1 MISKVIMPKLGQTME
16 KATVEKW
23 VKKEGDTV
31 AKGDVILEIT
41 TDKAT
46 LEVESYWEGTLLKIL
61 AEEGLEVPVNHVIAV
76 LGEPGDEIP
85 DDIAEPPPAAAEEA
99 PKPKAAPSAPR
110 TAPTPAPAQSS
121 AAPALA
127 PSAPSPAPAPAVAL
141 MPERIVASPRAKRRS
156 KEEKVA
162 LECLTGSGPN
172 GRVIERDVE
181 AYLERTAAVRITP
194 TAREIAF
201 RRGVDILKVKGSG
214 TSGRIMKEDVAK
226 AVPARGERVELTA
239 MRRVIADRLSYSFRD
254 VPHFYLMMDMDM
266 TEVVPFRKKLNE
278 EGEVRISFNDI
289 LMRACVLAFE
299 EVPEMNSAW
308 LGDATLCRAD
318 VNIGL
323 AVSLDGGLI
332 VPVVKCLQMKTLEQV
347 AVESADLVAR
357 ARNKKLNPDEF
368 EGGCL
373 TISNL
378 GMFDVDA
385 FVPIINPGECA
396 ILGVGRITEKPAV
409 INGGIQVRS
418 MMTVTLSGDH
428 RTIDGAQAAA
438 FLKKVKDVL
447 AEPELLLE

>member
-1 MISKVIMPKLGQTME
+1 MISKVTMPKLGQTME

-23 VKKEGDTV
+23 VKTEGDKV
-31 AKGDVILEIT
+31 AKGDVLLEIT

-46 LEVESYWEGTLLKIL
+46 LEVESYWEGTLLKIF
-61 AEEGLEVPVNHVIAV
+61 AEEGVEVPVNHVIAV
-76 LGEPGDEIP
+76 LGDPGDEIP
-85 DDIAEPPPAAAEEA
+85 DDIAAPPPAPAEEA
-99 PKPKAAPSAPR
+99 PRPKAAPSAPR
-110 TAPTPAPAQSS
+110 SAPTPGAAPPPP
-121 AAPALA
+121 PALA
-127 PSAPSPAPAPAVAL
+127 PTAPSPAPAPAVAL
-141 MPERIVASPRAKRRS
+141 MPERVFASPRAKRRS
-156 KEEKVA
+156 KEERVA

-172 GRVIERDVE
+172 GRIIERDVE

-214 TSGRIMKEDVAK
+214 TSDRIMKEDVAR
-226 AVPARGERVELTA
+226 AVPARGERIELTA
-239 MRRVIADRLSYSFRD
+239 MRRVIADRLSYSFRE

-266 TEVVPFRKKLNE
+266 TKVIPFRKKLND

-299 EVPEMNSAW
+299 DVPGMNSAW
-308 LGDATLCRAD
+308 LGDAILRRAD

-332 VPVVKCLQMKTLEQV
+332 VPVVKCVQMKTLAQI
-347 AVESADLVAR
+347 AVESADLVKR
-357 ARNKKLNPDEF
+357 ARGKKLNPDEF

-385 FVPIINPGECA
+385 FVPIINPGESA
-396 ILGVGRITEKPAV
+396 ILGIGRIAEKPVV
-409 INGGIQVRS
+409 IHGGIQVRS

-428 RTIDGAQAAA
+428 RTIDGAQAAT
-438 FLKKVKDVL
+438 FLKKIKDAL

>member
-23 VKKEGDTV
+23 IKKEGDTV
-31 AKGDVILEIT
+31 AKGDVLLEIT

-46 LEVESYWEGTLLKIL
+46 LEVESYWEGTLLKIIVG
-61 AEEGLEVPVNHVIAV
+61 EGVEVPVNHVIAV
-76 LGEPGDEIP
+76 VGQPGEEIP
-85 DDIAEPPPAAAEEA
+85 ADIAVPPPAPAEEA
-99 PKPKAAPSAPR
+99 PKPARRAP
-110 TAPTPAPAQSS
+110 S
-121 AAPALA
+121 AAPA
-127 PSAPSPAPAPAVAL
+127 PTPTRPSPALAAVPIASSHAPAPPVAV
-141 MPERIVASPRAKRRS
+141 MPERAFSSPRARRRAE
-156 KEEKVA
+156 EEKVA
-162 LECLTGSGPN
+162 IECLTGSGPN
-172 GRVIERDVE
+172 GRIIERDVE

-201 RRGVDILKVKGSG
+201 RRGVDILKVRGSG
-214 TSGRIMKEDVAK
+214 PSGRIMKADVAG

-266 TEVVPFRKKLNE
+266 TKVVPFRKKLNE
-278 EGEVRISFNDI
+278 AGTIRISFNDI

-299 EVPEMNSAW
+299 ASPGMNSAW
-308 LGDATLCRAD
+308 LGDAILRRPD
-318 VNIGL
+318 INIGL

-332 VPVVKCLQMKTLEQV
+332 VPVVKCVQMKTLEQI
-347 AVESADLVAR
+347 ALESADLVTR
-357 ARNKKLNPDEF
+357 ARGKKLTPDEF

-385 FVPIINPGECA
+385 FVPIINPGESA
-396 ILGVGRITEKPAV
+396 ILGVGRITDKPVVIDEKIEIRA
-409 INGGIQVRS
+409 

-428 RTIDGAQAAA
+428 RTIDGAQAAT
-438 FLKKVKDVL
+438 FLKKIKDAL
-447 AEPELLLE
+447 AEPEMLLEQP